1 MVLKYHFRKKILKK
15 HLFQSNNYSNRR
27 AYGEIKIIHS
37 NQNQFDETLQIGDII
52 WLSENED
59 LNNANKGFLSKYE
72 WEVAGTNDFG
82 VEECKTYHLLV
93 INGCEMVVKNK
104 SCL

>member
-1 MVLKYHFRKKILKK
+1 MEKLKLYTVTKT
-15 HLFQSNNYSNRR
+15 SS
-27 AYGEIKIIHS
+27 
-37 NQNQFDETLQIGDII
+37 DETLQIGDII
-52 WLSENED
+52 WLSENKD

-72 WEVAGTNDFG
+72 WEVASTNDFG

-104 SCL
+104 S

>member
-1 MVLKYHFRKKILKK
+1 MEKLKLYTVTKT
-15 HLFQSNNYSNRR
+15 SS
-27 AYGEIKIIHS
+27 
-37 NQNQFDETLQIGDII
+37 DETLQIGDII

-72 WEVAGTNDFG
+72 WEVTGTNDFG

-104 SCL
+104 SWLLDSKSDTIMEYRFYYVH

>member
-1 MVLKYHFRKKILKK
+1 MEKLKLYTVTKT
-15 HLFQSNNYSNRR
+15 SS
-27 AYGEIKIIHS
+27 
-37 NQNQFDETLQIGDII
+37 DETLQIGDII

-59 LNNANKGFLSKYE
+59 LNNVNKGFLSKHE

-104 SCL
+104 SWLLDNKSDTIMEYRFYYVH

>member
-1 MVLKYHFRKKILKK
+1 MEKLKLYTVTKT
-15 HLFQSNNYSNRR
+15 SS
-27 AYGEIKIIHS
+27 
-37 NQNQFDETLQIGDII
+37 DETLQIGDII
-52 WLSENED
+52 WLSENKD
-59 LNNANKGFLSKYE
+59 LNNANKGFLSKHE

-104 SCL
+104 SCLQDSKSDTIMEYRFYLCRLIH

>member
-1 MVLKYHFRKKILKK
+1 MEKLKLYTVTKT
-15 HLFQSNNYSNRR
+15 SS
-27 AYGEIKIIHS
+27 
-37 NQNQFDETLQIGDII
+37 DETLQIGDII

-104 SCL
+104 SWLLDSKSDTIMEYRFYYVH